1 MPLQA
6 LFWDVDG
13 TLAETER
20 DGHRPAFNAAF
31 AEAGVPWHW
40 DEATYR
46 QLLRVAGGRERMR
59 AWASQQ
65 PSPPQAFLADGT
77 SFLEGLQRLKQQH
90 YRQRLAAG
98 LIQPRP
104 GVLRLMGEAHERGL
118 RQWIVTTSGRDAVEA
133 LLSTSLWQA
142 AHWLEQWVCGEDVAR
157 KKPDPEAY
165 RQALRRSGLANGSVV
180 ALEDSRNGWHA
191 ARRAHLRCLVTLSS
205 SSWDDDRSGITPLW
219 DGLGE
224 PQQPARQLRGGA
236 AALPMVTL
244 SYLEGLPD

>member
-133 LLSTSLWQA
+133 LLSTSL
-142 AHWLEQWVCGEDVAR
+142 C
-157 KKPDPEAY
+157 
-165 RQALRRSGLANGSVV
+165 RRPTGWSNGS
-180 ALEDSRNGWHA
+180 A
-191 ARRAHLRCLVTLSS
+191 ARTWRARNRIRKPIGRRC
-205 SSWDDDRSGITPLW
+205 
-219 DGLGE
+219 
-224 PQQPARQLRGGA
+224 GA
-236 AALPMVTL
+236 ADLPTAAWWRWRTPATAGVPPAEPTCAAW
-244 SYLEGLPD
+244 